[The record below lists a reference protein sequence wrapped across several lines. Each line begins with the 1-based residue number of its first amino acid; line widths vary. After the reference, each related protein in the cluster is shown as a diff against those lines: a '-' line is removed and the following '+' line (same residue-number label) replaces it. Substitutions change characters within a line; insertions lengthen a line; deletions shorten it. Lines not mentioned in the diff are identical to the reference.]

1 MKQTMKQ
8 PVFDLGK
15 MWDEIPIGK
24 HNAVSYAELMIKWQL
39 GERAVRYALHQL
51 STIDTGDNYVLIRSS
66 RGNGFYRTDDL
77 EEIERY
83 KKEITSRGLNVLATA
98 KKAKRV
104 LQQQGNQQLS
114 FTNNLQQYRNA
125 RNLQQTAVVAY
136 MKAADPSFDKV
147 ILSKME
153 NGACLPTPAQLY
165 KLAELYQTTPDEL
178 IQLDAGSL

>member
-1 MKQTMKQ
+1 MKQS
-8 PVFDLGK
+8 VIDLVK
-15 MWDEIPIGK
+15 LWEDIPIGK
-24 HNAVSYAELMIKWQL
+24 HNAVSYAELMIKWQIS
-39 GERAVRYALHQL
+39 ERAVRDVLHQL

-66 RGNGFYRTDDL
+66 RGHGFYRTDEL

-83 KKEITSRGLNVLATA
+83 RKEITSRGLNVLATA

-104 LQQQGNQQLS
+104 LQQQGNRQLS

-136 MKAADPSFDKV
+136 MKAADPTFDKV